1 MHYPQ
6 SIPPRLSLSLIVFIR
21 FWSRS
26 VCERCDPAVDTA
38 GYTLSPGY
46 HHNSAVAGTHFG
58 ASSFGLIF
66 GDWANGCQILPDVTL
81 PADKTP
87 ALTAA
92 LAAAVTNVGAR
103 ATSAITAINGAS
115 NANQGVEEAW
125 AWYHGDTATCP
136 MSGDTCSHTPAEAA
150 DAMGAAFATAMTYG
164 QAISRIKVQQ
174 GLVLLQEQY
183 DAPAGIVD
191 QHVSDLKRDVAA
203 HMLIPFFQGVILSAQ
218 EMDAAV
224 GSAER
229 YAAQRRGDAYWKV
242 IDDAVE
248 RDGFDF
254 DPTDRATLSTMFA
267 HYPPKVINYC
277 AARVRLLRN
286 LPSASTLQ
294 YAEERPAGSHATG
307 TLVASAH
314 KDGEVVHLTP
324 ADVGILTAADGKVCL
339 AGLDGW
345 QDEASYPK
353 AYVNCGVSNTLL
365 GAPRRVVTM
374 TCVARAYI
382 AVANYREARAAETPS
397 APSPADKA
405 PPRSC
410 SRWGSPIRWSALP
423 VLTANRTWDPAPLC
437 LSADPVFASRS
448 VRPRRCDLAT
458 VLSNRS

>member
-1 MHYPQ
+1 M
-6 SIPPRLSLSLIVFIR
+6 SLIVLR
-21 FWSRS
+21 FWLRS

-46 HHNSAVAGTHFG
+46 HHNSAVAGTHFR

-92 LAAAVTNVGAR
+92 LATPTSAAVTDVGAR
-103 ATSAITAINGAS
+103 ATSAITAIKGAS
-115 NANQGVEEAW
+115 DANQGVEEAW
-125 AWYHGDTATCP
+125 AWFHGDTATCP

-203 HMLIPFFQGVILSAQ
+203 HMLIPFVQGVILSAQ

-267 HYPPKVINYC
+267 HYPPKVTNYC

-314 KDGEVVHLTP
+314 KDGEVVHLMS

-345 QDEASYPK
+345 QNEVSYPK

-365 GAPRRVVTM
+365 QSPNRVVTM
-374 TCVARAYI
+374 TCVARAYS
-382 AVANYREARAAETPS
+382 VSQWRAPLKHQT
-397 APSPADKA
+397 
-405 PPRSC
+405 PPR
-410 SRWGSPIRWSALP
+410 PQ
-423 VLTANRTWDPAPLC
+423 T
-437 LSADPVFASRS
+437 
-448 VRPRRCDLAT
+448 RRHRDHA
-458 VLSNRS
+458 RDGARQ